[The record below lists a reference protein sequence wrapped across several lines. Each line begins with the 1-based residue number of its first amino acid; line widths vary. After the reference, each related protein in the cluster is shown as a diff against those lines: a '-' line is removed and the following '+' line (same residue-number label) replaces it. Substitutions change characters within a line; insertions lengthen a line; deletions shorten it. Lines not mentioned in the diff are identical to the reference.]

1 MSELIEVDTYDIS
14 HSRNI
19 KKTKLEKQI
28 TVRIYFIKN
37 MNIEIKVIHK
47 TGSSINEY
55 VPIIKIV
62 ETDKPTIFK
71 INKNIVLEKIK
82 ISKDWVNE
90 CIEYNNLKK
99 KLKDKKLKLFF
110 KSPTQKTI
118 DDLVTEEFNAG
129 FESFTSKDYTDG
141 IKHFKECLKLLKN
154 EIVQE
159 IYINAIYNIAC
170 CYSLLDNFEK
180 TIKWLTKAVN
190 TGYCNWCETIKD
202 NDFKKIINNEQMV
215 EIIKQMIK
223 KNPYN
228 HEAKI
233 DNDIETYLEL
243 HNINYLEVNM
253 FINIFEDIINKI
265 YD

>member
-1 MSELIEVDTYDIS
+1 MIFS
-14 HSRNI
+14 
-19 KKTKLEKQI
+19 K
-28 TVRIYFIKN
+28 YFIF
-37 MNIEIKVIHK
+37 
-47 TGSSINEY
+47 
-55 VPIIKIV
+55 
-62 ETDKPTIFK
+62 D
-71 INKNIVLEKIK
+71 KIK
-82 ISKDWVNE
+82 SGIVISVCFIFFLQYGHSFFILIISVTHAEHILWLHVKYV
-90 CIEYNNLKK
+90 
-99 KLKDKKLKLFF
+99 F